1 MENNIDQSELG
12 LPRAQNFK
20 WKSMSYKREQI
31 KCTERAHIKNRK
43 ETMEMKKDFGTAN
56 KKKFKHRERF
66 NLQQIR
72 PFKWGKK
79 QSLKNKN

>member
-1 MENNIDQSELG
+1 
-12 LPRAQNFK
+12 
-20 WKSMSYKREQI
+20 MSYKREQI

-43 ETMEMKKDFGTAN
+43 ETMEMKKHFGTAN

-72 PFKWGKK
+72 PFK
-79 QSLKNKN
+79 